1 MTIAKLPRAAS
12 PSPSPWTRGGN
23 RLEGRKEKSSE
34 HVDLGFDL
42 LGRHDMPLQFEFLG
56 SETER
61 ETDELR
67 QVEDRQVDFTAGLLG
82 RAILVAVEIQMA
94 QRAPRNHAIG
104 ALFPRLALML
114 RRPREPVCLVRGE
127 NREAATFSLACNI
140 G

>member
-34 HVDLGFDL
+34 HVDLSFDL

-61 ETDELR
+61 ETDQLR
-67 QVEDRQVDFTAGLLG
+67 QVEDRQVDFPSGLL
-82 RAILVAVEIQMA
+82 RRTAPHVRVIQCPQPASTDQLM
-94 QRAPRNHAIG
+94 G
-104 ALFPRLALML
+104 ALFPRL
-114 RRPREPVCLVRGE
+114 
-127 NREAATFSLACNI
+127 
-140 G
+140 

>member
-67 QVEDRQVDFTAGLLG
+67 QGEDWQVGFTARLLC
-82 RAILVAVEIQMA
+82 RAILGSVRIPIAHPA
-94 QRAPRNHAIG
+94 RPYHSKGAPFRR
-104 ALFPRLALML
+104 LPR
-114 RRPREPVCLVRGE
+114 
-127 NREAATFSLACNI
+127 
-140 G
+140 

>member
-34 HVDLGFDL
+34 HVDLSFDL

-67 QVEDRQVDFTAGLLG
+67 QVEDRQVDFTAGLL
-82 RAILVAVEIQMA
+82 RPPALVAGEIQMA
-94 QRAPRNHAIG
+94 QQAPRNHPIG
-104 ALFPRLALML
+104 PLSPPLPRLLPG
-114 RRPREPVCLVRGE
+114 PRQP
-127 NREAATFSLACNI
+127 
-140 G
+140 

>member
-67 QVEDRQVDFTAGLLG
+67 QGEDWQVDFTSGLPC
-82 RAILVAVEIQMA
+82 RPNPVFRQISY
-94 QRAPRNHAIG
+94 APPARPYHSKG
-104 ALFPRLALML
+104 APFP
-114 RRPREPVCLVRGE
+114 
-127 NREAATFSLACNI
+127 
-140 G
+140 